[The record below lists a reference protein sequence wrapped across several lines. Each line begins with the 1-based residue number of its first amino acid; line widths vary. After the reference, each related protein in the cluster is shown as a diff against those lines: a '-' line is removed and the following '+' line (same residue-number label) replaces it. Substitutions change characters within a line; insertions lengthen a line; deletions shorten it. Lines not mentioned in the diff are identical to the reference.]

1 MCWKVLAAG
10 LAILCLC
17 FYAHQRLGGGKRVG
31 VVLAE
36 HLAPAEEAFAKESK
50 GVFEI
55 IGFVQ
60 DDGQIVHRR

>member
-1 MCWKVLAAG
+1 MCWQGLAAG

-17 FYAHQRLGGGKRVG
+17 FYAHQERGGGKRVG

-36 HLAPAEEAFAKESK
+36 HLAAAEETFAKESK

-55 IGFVQ
+55 IGIVQ
-60 DDGQIVHRR
+60 DEGQIVYRR